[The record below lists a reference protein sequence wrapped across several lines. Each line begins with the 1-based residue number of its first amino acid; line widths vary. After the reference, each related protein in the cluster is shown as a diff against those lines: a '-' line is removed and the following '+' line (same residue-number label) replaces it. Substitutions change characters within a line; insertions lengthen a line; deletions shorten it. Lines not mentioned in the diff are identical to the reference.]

1 MGIQD
6 NFWTIGEETVAW
18 GTKATT
24 LTRGVENQTDYAEQL
39 YFGPTNKNVTLA
51 PEVSADVID
60 KPEEVESL
68 VQLDWPFVIQQRSAW
83 TDRWNK
89 EILGQ

>member
-24 LTRGVENQTDYAEQL
+24 MTRGVEN
-39 YFGPTNKNVTLA
+39 
-51 PEVSADVID
+51 
-60 KPEEVESL
+60 
-68 VQLDWPFVIQQRSAW
+68 
-83 TDRWNK
+83 
-89 EILGQ
+89 